1 MLKSTIVVSNRL
13 GLHARAAA
21 QLVRL
26 AATFDSEITLSRN
39 DPTATANARS
49 ILNVLT
55 LGATE
60 GTTLEVVVA
69 GADEAAALD
78 AISGL
83 FSTRFGEEK

>member
-26 AATFDSEITLSRN
+26 AAKFESDITLSRN
-39 DPTATANARS
+39 DPVASANARS

-55 LGATE
+55 LAAVE

-69 GADEAAALD
+69 GSDEAAALE
-78 AISGL
+78 AVSGL
-83 FSTRFGEEK
+83 FNNRFGEE